1 MVTGIRWEGTT
12 DGMKAI
18 GLGHRILELAGWCL
32 TMMESGSLR
41 VTGRE
46 IAVDSNM
53 TTVGTG
59 TESGIL
65 NGTEIGTVTSR
76 AIARPASSVRGRV

>member
-1 MVTGIRWEGTT
+1 MVTGIRLEGTT

-18 GLGHRILELAGWCL
+18 GLDHRILVLAGWCL
-32 TMMESGSLR
+32 IMMESGSSR

-59 TESGIL
+59 TGSGIL
-65 NGTEIGTVTSR
+65 TETEIGTVTSR
-76 AIARPASSVRGRV
+76 CHRRARFVSPW